1 MKVTVTPKVVGG
13 TNRGGE
19 DLFLVFEATG
29 EVSDSFVVEPLP
41 GDPDW
46 DCDDELDPE
55 AVWSVRTAH
64 YGFEWSGTLKDLA
77 AIVAGDVTNPRSWE
91 WWATYRER
99 GSTSQ
104 QPQKRFRCEHFVAG
118 NAD

>member
-1 MKVTVTPKVVGG
+1 MKVTVTPKTVGG

-29 EVSDSFVVEPLP
+29 EISDSFTVEPLP

-55 AVWSVRTAH
+55 AVWSVCTAH
-64 YGFEWSGTLKDLA
+64 YEFEWSGTLKDLA
-77 AIVAGDVTNPRSWE
+77 KIVAGDVTSPRAWE
-91 WWATYRER
+91 WC